1 VRNPLPPVP
10 LTVALVNYINH
21 GDLPGLVSLMSADHR
36 LRVLDEAPL
45 VGRDENERAWAGY
58 FDAFASYVIYPHR
71 IAENPHGIVAVLG
84 HTTGSHLGLAD
95 DEESRLTLIWVAE
108 CLSGATSGW
117 TLIEDTPLN
126 RERYGLGAQEK

>member
-1 VRNPLPPVP
+1 
-10 LTVALVNYINH
+10 
-21 GDLPGLVSLMSADHR
+21 MSADHR
-36 LRVLDEAPL
+36 LRVLDETPL

-58 FDAFASYVIYPHR
+58 FDAFPSYVIYPHR
-71 IAENPHGIVAVLG
+71 IAESPHGIVAVLG

-108 CLSGATSGW
+108 CRSGAISGW
-117 TLIEDTPLN
+117 TLVEDTPFN